1 MEAIKRAGRPGLPI
15 LNLISTLKQNKYQE
29 CFDTAPVKPHDS
41 YVRLYN
47 AVKEELAGLGLP
59 LD

>member
-1 MEAIKRAGRPGLPI
+1 
-15 LNLISTLKQNKYQE
+15 NKYQE